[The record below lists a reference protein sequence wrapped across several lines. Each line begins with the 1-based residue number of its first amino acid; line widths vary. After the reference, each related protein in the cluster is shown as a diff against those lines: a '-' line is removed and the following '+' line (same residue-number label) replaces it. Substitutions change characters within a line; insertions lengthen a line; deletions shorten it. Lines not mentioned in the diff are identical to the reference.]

1 MTLGDERRSSWYTA
15 RCTCGYRI
23 ACELSIKDDRL
34 GVVCFF
40 DNEETSE
47 TYGEQVEHCP
57 SCGIKVGLP
66 EILSK
71 KNSAQD

>member
-1 MTLGDERRSSWYTA
+1 
-15 RCTCGYRI
+15 
-23 ACELSIKDDRL
+23 L